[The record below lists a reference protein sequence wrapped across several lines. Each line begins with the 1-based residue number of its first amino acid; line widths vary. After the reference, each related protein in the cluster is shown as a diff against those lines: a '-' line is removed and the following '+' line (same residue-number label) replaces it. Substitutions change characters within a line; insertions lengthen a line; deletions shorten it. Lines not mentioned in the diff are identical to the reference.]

1 MSHLDKSNRNAVV
14 SETDFALT
22 GWDITM
28 VDWLAKCY
36 KELLLFSLQ
45 SRIVNARASEQMTK
59 RNKLDVFFLKMFAIN
74 HSYHSS
80 QPKSTCGSNMAPIL
94 LYTIRI
100 TEHLVFKIATAEQS
114 LSY

>member
-22 GWDITM
+22 GWDIAM

-45 SRIVNARASEQMTK
+45 SRIVNARASEQMT
-59 RNKLDVFFLKMFAIN
+59 N
-74 HSYHSS
+74 
-80 QPKSTCGSNMAPIL
+80 
-94 LYTIRI
+94 
-100 TEHLVFKIATAEQS
+100 
-114 LSY
+114 